1 MTTRPEIAFEQ
12 LPVQTEQLTDTAQ
25 ILVSVGGT
33 ERRATVDL
41 LPTPASPTPAESP
54 TIEQYDV
61 TGDAAPAAGSIAGDS
76 YGYTVALGHTDRI
89 AVARIVGFAGT
100 APHPAA
106 VTVIVTLA
114 ASGYTRATG
123 TVAIPSGVT
132 LAAGASYTLRLQVFA
147 VGQRLTDEPAAYSDY
162 RITAPASGGG
172 LNQAQVDARVRAIV
186 EALYRDDSTDPYPAD
201 RIPTTIARVTAL
213 AELQTAAQVHTAITS
228 ALTDYRTQTQIA
240 AAITAATAG
249 LQTSA
254 EVTAAIAAAGHVR
267 DREEWVATA
276 TYAVHDL
283 VSEDG
288 AWYLAIAASTP
299 SDAAA
304 ARPGSGTAWQTYWV
318 RLGSP
323 IPPGQPTINQYD
335 VTGDAA
341 PAPGDIGGDTYRYQL
356 ALGNTGDVSVARIVG
371 FAGSSPHPA
380 KSTLSLL
387 STIDASDYSDASGSL
402 TIPDSTTLA
411 AGGKYTLRLEVY
423 ITGSDPAS
431 DDPAIYHDYVITAVA
446 PSTHPSITSYT
457 VTGTQHPTAGDIGG
471 DSYSATY
478 AVAHSTDVGA
488 ARIVGYAGSTS
499 HPAKNAVTV
508 LATISADDYAS
519 GTEALT
525 IPAGLSLTAGQ
536 SYTLR
541 LEVYETGQTVSTDQP
556 YAQAD
561 YQITAVAPAPQPSI
575 SSWTVTGDQTPAAGD
590 IGGDRYQFDYAVANV
605 GGIGA
610 ARIVGFA
617 GDGGTPAKDG
627 VTSRV
632 SIDSGHYASGHGN
645 LTIPSGVSLTEGQHY
660 TLRLEVYR
668 TGQTVATDQPYAHS
682 DYVITAGAAPPTGM
696 VHFGLTAQLASGHRT
711 PADYLA
717 AIDLSQHQIRSAAAA
732 AGDWTLSDIPAA
744 GTWLWY
750 WAIPASL
757 PQITRIVTSG
767 FDVTNTVTSPGN
779 RTIDG
784 VAYQF
789 WICNDESATNHDLGT
804 GYVQTVTT
812 GS

>member
-1 MTTRPEIAFEQ
+1 MTTRPEIAFED
-12 LPVQTEQLTDTAQ
+12 LPVQSEQLTDTAQ

-172 LNQAQVDARVRAIV
+172 LNQGQVDARVRAIV
-186 EALYRDDSTDPYPAD
+186 EALYRDSSTDPYPDD

-213 AELQTAAQVHTAITS
+213 AGLQTADQVHTAITS

-254 EVTAAIAAAGHVR
+254 EVTDAIAAAGHVR

-341 PAPGDIGGDTYRYQL
+341 PAPRRHRGRHLSLPARPGQYRRRERRPHRGIRWQL
-356 ALGNTGDVSVARIVG
+356 APSGEVDALAPIHHRCVQ
-371 FAGSSPHPA
+371 
-380 KSTLSLL
+380 LL
-387 STIDASDYSDASGSL
+387 RRVR
-402 TIPDSTTLA
+402 LA
-411 AGGKYTLRLEVY
+411 
-423 ITGSDPAS
+423 
-431 DDPAIYHDYVITAVA
+431 DDPRLHDT
-446 PSTHPSITSYT
+446 
-457 VTGTQHPTAGDIGG
+457 
-471 DSYSATY
+471 
-478 AVAHSTDVGA
+478 
-488 ARIVGYAGSTS
+488 R
-499 HPAKNAVTV
+499 
-508 LATISADDYAS
+508 
-519 GTEALT
+519 
-525 IPAGLSLTAGQ
+525 
-536 SYTLR
+536 R
-541 LEVYETGQTVSTDQP
+541 RR
-556 YAQAD
+556 
-561 YQITAVAPAPQPSI
+561 QIHAPARGLYHRLGS
-575 SSWTVTGDQTPAAGD
+575 
-590 IGGDRYQFDYAVANV
+590 
-605 GGIGA
+605 GIG
-610 ARIVGFA
+610 
-617 GDGGTPAKDG
+617 
-627 VTSRV
+627 
-632 SIDSGHYASGHGN
+632 
-645 LTIPSGVSLTEGQHY
+645 
-660 TLRLEVYR
+660 
-668 TGQTVATDQPYAHS
+668 
-682 DYVITAGAAPPTGM
+682 
-696 VHFGLTAQLASGHRT
+696 
-711 PADYLA
+711 
-717 AIDLSQHQIRSAAAA
+717 
-732 AGDWTLSDIPAA
+732 
-744 GTWLWY
+744 
-750 WAIPASL
+750 
-757 PQITRIVTSG
+757 
-767 FDVTNTVTSPGN
+767 
-779 RTIDG
+779 
-784 VAYQF
+784 
-789 WICNDESATNHDLGT
+789 
-804 GYVQTVTT
+804 
-812 GS
+812 